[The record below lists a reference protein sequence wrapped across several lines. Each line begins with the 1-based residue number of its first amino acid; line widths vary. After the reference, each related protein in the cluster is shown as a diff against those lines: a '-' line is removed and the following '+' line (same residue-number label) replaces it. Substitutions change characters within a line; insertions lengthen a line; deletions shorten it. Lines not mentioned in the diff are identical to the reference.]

1 MISVPSIICDAIRLA
16 MRHSVLSSLLAALA
30 LFLMAS
36 NPVEVLWPTQAKP
49 MLDEFYAD
57 TVVGVL
63 TATYFYSTAAG
74 AWLTPRIARWFNS
87 SILHHCVEDGQ
98 RSTMLLLRSLVQQLG
113 AALGLVM
120 AGSIVGQS
128 ATATA
133 WMVGALCLVL
143 AAILISTSSVRLGQA
158 GN

>member
-1 MISVPSIICDAIRLA
+1 
-16 MRHSVLSSLLAALA
+16 
-30 LFLMAS
+30 
-36 NPVEVLWPTQAKP
+36 
-49 MLDEFYAD
+49 
-57 TVVGVL
+57 
-63 TATYFYSTAAG
+63 
-74 AWLTPRIARWFNS
+74 
-87 SILHHCVEDGQ
+87 
-98 RSTMLLLRSLVQQLG
+98 MLLLRSLVQQLG